1 VQDFTSNLQ
10 RILLFGLL
18 FILIFLGYDILKYF
32 IVPVL
37 WACIIAYMTWPM
49 YKRILRMVRI
59 DHPSVPH
66 S

>member
-1 VQDFTSNLQ
+1 MQEFSSNIQ
-10 RILLFGLL
+10 RILLFSLL

-49 YKRILRMVRI
+49 YKRILRIFGTHR
-59 DHPSVPH
+59 PT
-66 S
+66 